1 MLKAWEL
8 ERENQS
14 DRDSM
19 IDRRMIAVTG
29 FSLDAGWPMAK
40 REGVANSVRSVLA
53 PMTPDELALMMPT
66 KLQELVE
73 RAATRYDS
81 FVFTRSRPG
90 AREGL
95 RGCSGR

>member
-1 MLKAWEL
+1 MLKTWDL

-19 IDRRMIAVTG
+19 IDRRMIAVNG
-29 FSLDAGWPMAK
+29 FSLDAGWRIAK
-40 REGVANSVRSVLA
+40 REGVADSVRRVLA
-53 PMTPDELALMMPT
+53 PMTPGELALIMPT

-73 RAATRYDS
+73 LAATRYDRYLL
-81 FVFTRSRPG
+81 TRSRPG

-95 RGCSGR
+95 RGCSG

>member
-1 MLKAWEL
+1 MLKAWDL

-19 IDRRMIAVTG
+19 IDRRMIAVTV
-29 FSLDAGWPMAK
+29 FSLDAGWPIAK
-40 REGVANSVRSVLA
+40 REGMANSVRRVLA
-53 PMTPDELALMMPT
+53 PMSSGELALTMPT

-95 RGCSGR
+95 RGCSG